1 VGTVLHAGSV
11 PALGDMAMA
20 PLLHTFYINDFSK
33 QLPFIVFDS
42 MFGDKASQ
50 GWLCAAR

>member
-1 VGTVLHAGSV
+1 VSTLLHAGFV
-11 PALGDMAMA
+11 LALGHMAMA

-33 QLPFIVFDS
+33 QLHFLVFDS
-42 MFGDKASQ
+42 MFCDKASQ